1 MYIVCH
7 APLLGWKQYSWLVLR
22 FETARSV
29 VTVTRGAPWLQPH
42 VNDDLT
48 QLSWEV
54 FIHCVPFTYVFHI
67 CQYPSPS
74 RMTPKQFPVVSSLSP
89 DIISLFPV
97 VPPGGFWRAER
108 VLASDSP

>member
-1 MYIVCH
+1 M
-7 APLLGWKQYSWLVLR
+7 
-22 FETARSV
+22 
-29 VTVTRGAPWLQPH
+29 TRGAPWLQPH